1 MNNEQLLA
9 ERWKPTDKLLR
20 RLQRSISTYSKEL
33 KTNILD
39 IFETTN
45 ITFSQLNKTILTKD
59 YDRLTKLI
67 TEWEKAGITDNY
79 VAYKI
84 SKRKKHPNYSEYLEL
99 MLLMTY
105 SMYMNKVYK
114 GSKETFKAI
123 SEDAVNKAKQE
134 MNREPILPFIL
145 TWTLIEKYL
154 IVTTLNMKLK
164 AYLQLLCQYNWQE
177 AYRLFVQTKQA
188 PNSFKT
194 TERAIADLLS
204 KQQHRII
211 NINGDRE
218 SGVMVDVGREV
229 WNRMY
234 IEPYRE
240 ENVQV
245 RFIAEMDRATTKMCR
260 SMDNMLFYTNDWN
273 RYYRYSDMDGRDVLY
288 TTFGLVTG
296 ENLPPI
302 NNHFHW
308 CRSTITYMTDVP
320 REDINRMLHPND
332 R

>member
-67 TEWEKAGITDNY
+67 TEWENAGITDNY

-105 SMYMNKVYK
+105 SMYMNKIYK

-123 SEDAVNKAKQE
+123 SEDAVNKAKKE

-145 TWTLIEKYL
+145 TWALIEKYL

-194 TERAIADLLS
+194 TERAMADLLS

-211 NINGDRE
+211 NIKGDRE

-234 IEPYRE
+234 LEPYRE

-245 RFIAEMDRATTKMCR
+245 RFIAEIDRATTKMCR

-308 CRSTITYMTDVP
+308 CRSTITYMTDAP